1 MVVSRQKKTKYI
13 IDLKKYKPTFVSV
26 LAVIGIVL
34 GIPFGAYCLT
44 LKGGAS
50 LGGVLV
56 FGVVIGLAVLLA
68 IDRMLVTVLNPKRL
82 SQIEFGISVI
92 CLLIYFVTED

>member
-1 MVVSRQKKTKYI
+1 MDIKK
-13 IDLKKYKPTFVSV
+13 LKPTFISVVSIV
-26 LAVIGIVL
+26 GIVI

-44 LKGGAS
+44 LSGGAS

-68 IDRMLVTVLNPKRL
+68 IDRILASFLNPRKL
-82 SQIEFGISVI
+82 SLTEFVICGI
-92 CLLIYFVTED
+92 CLLIYFVVEK